1 MPLQNIED
9 LLAHVDSKYR
19 LVIVAAKRAKQLM
32 RGADPLISARSFKP
46 IYTALEEVTSG
57 KLQFEAEGAQAE
69 LARELEEAAAKPT
82 WFRSMVADEAELVE
96 EEAPEEAVAEV
107 EEVAE
112 PEAPPEELTAE
123 SAELLPEENLEDQEI
138 EELGEEEAPA
148 EEAKER
154 EEE

>member
-1 MPLQNIED
+1 MPLQSIED

-32 RGADPLISARSFKP
+32 RGADPLIAARSFKP

-57 KLQFEAEGAQAE
+57 KLQFETEGAQAE

-82 WFRSMVADEAELVE
+82 WFRSMVADEAELAE
-96 EEAPEEAVAEV
+96 EEGPEEVVAEV
-107 EEVAE
+107 EEVPE
-112 PEAPPEELTAE
+112 PEAPTEELSAE
-123 SAELLPEENLEDQEI
+123 SAELMPEEALEEDAEI
-138 EELGEEEAPA
+138 EELEEEVAP
-148 EEAKER
+148 EEPK

>member
-57 KLQFEAEGAQAE
+57 RLQFETEGAQAE

-107 EEVAE
+107 VEEAPE

-123 SAELLPEENLEDQEI
+123 SAELLPDEDLQEEEI
-138 EELGEEEAPA
+138 EELDEAQTAEEPKEEE
-148 EEAKER
+148 
-154 EEE
+154 